1 MGAPTYGYSYK
12 MVDEYSHN
20 IGDKYE
26 ETGPPGPIMESPG
39 SLAFYE
45 ICSTQ
50 WHTVYDSGMKSGLVL
65 IFLKPSLRS
74 NLDPDIFSKFLNHMK
89 VYAFKEDD
97 WVAYD
102 DVNTLKI
109 KCDYI
114 NSLNLAG
121 VMFWDLSMDDFTG
134 DFCDLG
140 RFPLISLFQTCLI

>member
-1 MGAPTYGYSYK
+1 
-12 MVDEYSHN
+12 
-20 IGDKYE
+20 
-26 ETGPPGPIMESPG
+26 
-39 SLAFYE
+39 
-45 ICSTQ
+45 
-50 WHTVYDSGMKSGLVL
+50 
-65 IFLKPSLRS
+65 
-74 NLDPDIFSKFLNHMK
+74 MK

-102 DVNTLKI
+102 DVNTLKL

-140 RFPLISLFQTCLI
+140 RFPLISLFQTCLIAGCTFAMSAFYADEEIYTFRNASFV